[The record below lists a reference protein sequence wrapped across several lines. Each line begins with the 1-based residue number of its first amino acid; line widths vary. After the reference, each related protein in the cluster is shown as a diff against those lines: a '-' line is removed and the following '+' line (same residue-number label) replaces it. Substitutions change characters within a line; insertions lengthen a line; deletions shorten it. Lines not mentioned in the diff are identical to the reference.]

1 LLLELFS
8 HKQAHGLVSRYK
20 KTKEKIMIA
29 YQLSIFA
36 ENKSGKLAQ
45 ITGVLAKEKI
55 NIRATTIATA
65 DTFGII
71 NLIVDDPK
79 RAEAVLSQAGM
90 TVHLREVLAV
100 LIPDIPGGLDNLMQ
114 LLYQGGI
121 NINNAYGFVLES
133 SKKAVFV
140 VDVDQMEKTEKLLEE
155 KGFKTLNVQSLSEM

>member
-1 LLLELFS
+1 
-8 HKQAHGLVSRYK
+8 
-20 KTKEKIMIA
+20 MIA

-71 NLIVDDPK
+71 NLIVDDPQ

-100 LIPDIPGGLDNLMQ
+100 LIPDTPGGLDN
-114 LLYQGGI
+114 
-121 NINNAYGFVLES
+121 
-133 SKKAVFV
+133 
-140 VDVDQMEKTEKLLEE
+140 
-155 KGFKTLNVQSLSEM
+155 

>member
-1 LLLELFS
+1 
-8 HKQAHGLVSRYK
+8 
-20 KTKEKIMIA
+20 MIA

-79 RAEAVLSQAGM
+79 RAEAALSAAGM
-90 TVHLREVLAV
+90 TVHLREILAV
-100 LIPDIPGGLDNLMQ
+100 LIPDVPGGLDNLMQ
-114 LLYQGGI
+114 LLYQEGI
-121 NINNAYGFVLES
+121 NINNAYGFLLES

-140 VDVDQMEKTEKLLEE
+140 VDVDQMQKTEKILEQ
-155 KGFKTLNVQSLSEM
+155 KGFKTLNIEALSSM